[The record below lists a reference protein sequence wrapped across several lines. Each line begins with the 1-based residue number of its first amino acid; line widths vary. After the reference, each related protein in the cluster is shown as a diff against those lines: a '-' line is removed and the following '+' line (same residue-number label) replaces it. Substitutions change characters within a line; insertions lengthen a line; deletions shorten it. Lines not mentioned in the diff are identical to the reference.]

1 MVVGV
6 TREGAGGVRADRGTV
21 DVAGALRAASPT
33 GVGIVV
39 GGARGATG
47 VVPVCAGDRAG
58 GADARRSDSCS
69 ARPGPTDLT
78 AHPTAGGGSARPGPT
93 DLAAHPT
100 AGSLSARSRPTDLT
114 ANPAGAATRPRDRN
128 IRPAASGVWHPG
140 TATAATAAAAGSAAT
155 RGAPESIRLGRR
167 GVGHAGIAAAT
178 TPTAACGST
187 RASRSAV
194 GPSHAAACIRIA
206 TSSVSAAR
214 AHPCIQLWIQT
225 TRRRRGD

>member
-1 MVVGV
+1 M
-6 TREGAGGVRADRGTV
+6 TI
-21 DVAGALRAASPT
+21 ASHS
-33 GVGIVV
+33 
-39 GGARGATG
+39 
-47 VVPVCAGDRAG
+47 
-58 GADARRSDSCS
+58 RRQF
-69 ARPGPTDLT
+69 
-78 AHPTAGGGSARPGPT
+78 
-93 DLAAHPT
+93 LAN
-100 AGSLSARSRPTDLT
+100 L
-114 ANPAGAATRPRDRN
+114 
-128 IRPAASGVWHPG
+128 
-140 TATAATAAAAGSAAT
+140 ATAATAAAAGSAAT